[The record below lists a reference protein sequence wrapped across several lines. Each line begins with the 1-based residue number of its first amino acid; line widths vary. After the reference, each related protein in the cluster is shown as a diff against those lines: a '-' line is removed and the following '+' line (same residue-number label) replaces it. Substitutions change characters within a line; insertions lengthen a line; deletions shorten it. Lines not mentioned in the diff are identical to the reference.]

1 MTNSLNRRNFLRG
14 SAVVGASTLAAPA
27 IAGGHGTTLK
37 MQAAWGG
44 GIFLENA
51 NSYVQR
57 VNEMSGGSLTIE
69 LLPVNSVVKTSQ
81 MQDAVHRGVLDAA
94 HYVPAYWYS
103 KSKAA
108 SLFGTGPCFG
118 WSSQEVLGWIYY
130 GGGQELFDE
139 LMASLGLNVV
149 SFFNSAMPAQPM
161 GWFKEEIKDSSQMKG
176 LKYRTVGLAADVLLE
191 MGMSVVQLPGGEI
204 QPAMKSG
211 LIDAAEFNNP
221 TSDRDFGMQD
231 VSKHYHLGSFHQ
243 SQEFF
248 EVTFNKKKFDALAD
262 EQKAILK
269 YASEAE
275 NSNFYW
281 HNTNRYAND
290 LDTLRNEQGV
300 NVYRTPDSVMADQ
313 LKAWDIVVDRISGE
327 DEFFAKVVDSQ
338 KAYAKRVM
346 GYLNLNQPDYR
357 RSKISIAVSSIRMP
371 KERALLNWIHSIES
385 LSQWVGKAFGWC
397 ILILTLSVSY
407 EVFVRYVL
415 NSPTVWAFDM
425 MVQMYGAL
433 FLMAG
438 AYTLAQDAHVR
449 GDVLYRL
456 FSVRWQARVDFLLYI
471 IFFFPG
477 MIALFWYGWEIAS
490 DSWRYKEVS
499 WNSPARIQIYF
510 FKTLIPVAGVLLM
523 IQGLAEMARC
533 WIAMKTGKWPE
544 RIADVK
550 ETEDLL
556 IDGDTN

>member
-1 MTNSLNRRNFLRG
+1 MTNTVNRRKFLRG
-14 SAVVGASTLAAPA
+14 TAIAGAATLATPA
-27 IAGGHGTTLK
+27 IAASHGVTLK

-51 NSYVQR
+51 QSYVNR
-57 VNEMSGGSLTIE
+57 VNEMSGGALTID

-118 WSSQEVLGWIYY
+118 WSSQEVLGWVHY

-139 LMASLGLNVV
+139 LMASLRLNVV
-149 SFFNSAMPAQPM
+149 SFFNSPMPAQPL
-161 GWFKEEIKDSSQMKG
+161 GWFKEEIKDASQMNG

-231 VSKHYHLGSFHQ
+231 VSKHYHLASFHQ

-248 EVTFNKKKFDALAD
+248 ECTFNKETYEGLAP
-262 EQKAILK
+262 ELQAILK

-281 HNTNRYAND
+281 NNTKRYADD
-290 LDTLRNEQGV
+290 LVTLRDEQGV
-300 NVYRTPDSVMADQ
+300 NVYRTPDSVMAEQ
-313 LKAWDIVVDRISGE
+313 LKAWDIVVDRISEE

-338 KAYAKRVM
+338 KAYAKNVM
-346 GYLNLNQPDYR
+346 NYLNLNQPDY
-357 RSKISIAVSSIRMP
+357 KLAY
-371 KERALLNWIHSIES
+371 NHY
-385 LSQWVGKAFGWC
+385 FG
-397 ILILTLSVSY
+397 
-407 EVFVRYVL
+407 
-415 NSPTVWAFDM
+415 
-425 MVQMYGAL
+425 
-433 FLMAG
+433 
-438 AYTLAQDAHVR
+438 
-449 GDVLYRL
+449 
-456 FSVRWQARVDFLLYI
+456 
-471 IFFFPG
+471 
-477 MIALFWYGWEIAS
+477 
-490 DSWRYKEVS
+490 
-499 WNSPARIQIYF
+499 
-510 FKTLIPVAGVLLM
+510 
-523 IQGLAEMARC
+523 
-533 WIAMKTGKWPE
+533 
-544 RIADVK
+544 
-550 ETEDLL
+550 
-556 IDGDTN
+556 